1 MCVCVCGRII
11 HLSVGKFRGL
21 HLGKMKGKEKLQLG
35 GDTSAGGGGEI
46 LLRQILYAKGK

>member
-1 MCVCVCGRII
+1 MCVCVWKDNS
-11 HLSVGKFRGL
+11 SVGKFRGL
-21 HLGKMKGKEKLQLG
+21 HLEKMKGKEKLQLG